1 MGTKRYFKA
10 SELRAGGEGARG
22 VLKISRRE
30 KALWILVASAVAC
43 PEFSVAAAKCGMG
56 WN

>member
-30 KALWILVASAVAC
+30 KVLWILVASAAAC
-43 PEFSVAAAKCGMG
+43 PEFTVAAAKYGMG
-56 WN
+56 